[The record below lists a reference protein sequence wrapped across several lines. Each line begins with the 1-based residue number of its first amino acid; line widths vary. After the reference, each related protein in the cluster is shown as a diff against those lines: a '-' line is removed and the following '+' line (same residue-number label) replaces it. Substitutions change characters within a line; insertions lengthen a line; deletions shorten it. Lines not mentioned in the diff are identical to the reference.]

1 MTVRESASDLTEP
14 RTVVVRADYD
24 EYLDA
29 AYCPLCGGEA
39 DDVGTPHVPARLLEA
54 SIDEDL
60 PVFGWRCDCRR
71 FDVVLAASP
80 EAAPD
85 SYAEIEA
92 IVEGETTTVAVPEP
106 ALEAATAEV
115 SVA

>member
-1 MTVRESASDLTEP
+1 VTVRESASALTEP

-39 DDVGTPHVPARLLEA
+39 DDVGTPHVPARLLEET
-54 SIDEDL
+54 IDEDL

-71 FDVVLAASP
+71 VDVVLP
-80 EAAPD
+80 APD
-85 SYAEIEA
+85 DVAPDHFESVDVLID
-92 IVEGETTTVAVPEP
+92 GEVIAVATPEP
-106 ALEAATAEV
+106 ALAEAA
-115 SVA
+115 